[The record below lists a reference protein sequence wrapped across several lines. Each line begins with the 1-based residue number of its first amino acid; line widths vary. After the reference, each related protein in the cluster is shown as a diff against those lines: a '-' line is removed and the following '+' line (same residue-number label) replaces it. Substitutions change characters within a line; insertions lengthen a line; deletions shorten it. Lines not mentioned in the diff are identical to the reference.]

1 MEILYVMKIKKLLL
15 VLFCVVLACS
25 VLVGCEDDIGEY
37 FEVYEEG
44 GLIRPAGD
52 GMYEIIVEE
61 KPEIVLDF
69 YVIAERPEDYA
80 DADVKAQ
87 YDLDIITVKNNINL
101 HLKDEYR
108 TELNIHYLTAEEY
121 DDAVKT
127 AKSGIVL
134 INSESLMNHFV
145 DNGSLV
151 DLSGYLASEEYE
163 FGTLNVQITS
173 TLLEAAA
180 TDTAE
185 GKKLFCI
192 PNNHIVG
199 SCDYIAINSAIASKL
214 QYGKNDILAID
225 SVDEA
230 NAFLAAA
237 ESSWSYL
244 GIDAEFSPDSVV
256 RIYDDVVYGFK
267 GEGADGAEWVYN
279 ISGYPTVTKA
289 EAYSAAYGVLAGTEM
304 PERAMEIIYALNT
317 DVKFRN
323 LLQYGV
329 LNNDYSILDNELEG
343 IDSDA
348 VYVSAKS
355 TLYKMNILY
364 TGDIFVAYY
373 NTEYWNE
380 EMATSGKVQNSISV
394 LPD

>member
-1 MEILYVMKIKKLLL
+1 MKIKKLLL
-15 VLFCVVLACS
+15 VLFCMVLACTA
-25 VLVGCEDDIGEY
+25 LVGCEDDIGEY
-37 FEVYEEG
+37 FEVYEDG

-69 YVIAERPEDYA
+69 YVITERPEDYG
-80 DADVKAQ
+80 DEEVRAQ
-87 YDLDIITVKNNINL
+87 YDLDVTTVKNNINI

-108 TELNIHYLTAEEY
+108 TELNIHYLTADEY
-121 DDAVKT
+121 EAVVKN

-134 INSESLMNHFV
+134 INNEALMNHFV
-145 DNGSLV
+145 DNNALV
-151 DLSGYLASEEYE
+151 DLSGYLASAEYE
-163 FGTLNVQITS
+163 FGTLNVQIAS
-173 TLLEAAA
+173 TLLEAAH
-180 TDTAE
+180 TVTEE
-185 GKKLFCI
+185 GTKLFCI

-199 SCDYIAINSAIASKL
+199 DCDYIVINSSVASKL
-214 QYGKNDILAID
+214 QYGRNDVLAID
-225 SVDEA
+225 TIDEA
-230 NAFLAAA
+230 NAFLAVA
-237 ESSWSYL
+237 ESAWAHL
-244 GIDAEFSPDSVV
+244 GIDGEFSADSVLRV
-256 RIYDDVVYGFK
+256 YNDVPYGYI
-267 GEGADGAEWVYN
+267 GDGADGAEWVYN

-289 EAYSAAYGVLAGTEM
+289 EAYSSAYGVLAGTEM

-380 EMATSGKVQNSISV
+380 AMAISGKIQNSISV